1 MGRGGITSKTKN
13 ALFWGGG
20 GEYFLELHNSI
31 NAKTLFTW
39 YEVVSLIDGLMAT
52 L

>member
-13 ALFWGGG
+13 ALFGGGG

>member
-13 ALFWGGG
+13 ALFGGD
-20 GEYFLELHNSI
+20 EYFLELHNSI
-31 NAKTLFTW
+31 YAKTLFIW

>member
-13 ALFWGGG
+13 ALFGGG